1 MLTQKCKN
9 VISPVFFFKLED
21 ETGFYA
27 VYKLLPGLTSPF
39 TTSFSYQVI
48 ALCS

>member
-9 VISPVFFFKLED
+9 VISPVFFKWED

-27 VYKLLPGLTSPF
+27 VYKFLPGLTSPF